1 MYYITEILKYLKNH
15 SLLNTKWEQKKLKK
29 KKDQVSPIPKMLWH
43 YVRTHRST
51 SKLTELDNLEVVYCH
66 HLLADS
72 PET

>member
-1 MYYITEILKYLKNH
+1 MGAKEI
-15 SLLNTKWEQKKLKK
+15 KK